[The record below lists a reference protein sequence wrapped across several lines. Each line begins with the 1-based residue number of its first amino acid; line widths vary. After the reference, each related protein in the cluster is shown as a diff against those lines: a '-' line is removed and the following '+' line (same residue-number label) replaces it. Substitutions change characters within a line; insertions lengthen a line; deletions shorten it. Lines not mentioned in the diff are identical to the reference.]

1 MPYALCDL
9 IYPPDLFLEM
19 TLLCKFGTGGLH
31 LLPMDLTTLRA
42 AEFDILLVD
51 GLGLDLLK
59 SEVVDGTA
67 GALGTSPF
75 NLIAFFFIH
84 LCLLV
89 LLGTVGADTMT
100 SDGVYHHELC
110 PRNSC
115 SSGSPVCSIRST
127 STAQFYCSIS
137 IARSA
142 GPSASHLG
150 AI

>member
-19 TLLCKFGTGGLH
+19 TLLCKFRAGALH
-31 LLPMDLTTLRA
+31 LLPMNLTTFRA
-42 AEFDILLVD
+42 AKFDVLFVN
-51 GLGLDLLK
+51 GFGLDLLK

-89 LLGTVGADTMT
+89 LLGTVEPSTMI
-100 SDGVYHHELC
+100 SDEVYPHELC
-110 PRNSC
+110 PRNSS
-115 SSGSPVCSIRST
+115 SSGSRVCSIKST
-127 STAQFYCSIS
+127 STAHFSSCVL
-137 IARSA
+137 IAYPVGPNPLRRA
-142 GPSASHLG
+142 G
-150 AI
+150 

>member
-1 MPYALCDL
+1 
-9 IYPPDLFLEM
+9 M
-19 TLLCKFGTGGLH
+19 TLLCIFRAGCLY
-31 LLPMDLTTLRA
+31 LLSMDLTAFRA
-42 AEFDILLVD
+42 AELYVVFVN
-51 GLGLDLLK
+51 GFGLDLLK

-67 GALGTSPF
+67 SALGTSPF
-75 NLIAFFFIH
+75 YLIAFFLLH